1 MLLFIFIV
9 YLFHIYV
16 ILYLYNDF
24 MFEIPNNL
32 RVITLVL
39 KNSDKIYS
47 PLDMKYGGLN
57 K

>member
-1 MLLFIFIV
+1 MLLFIFTV

-24 MFEIPNNL
+24 VFEIHDDL
-32 RVITLVL
+32 ITVVL
-39 KNSDKIYS
+39 KNCDKIYS
-47 PLDMKYGGLN
+47 PMNMKYGRLN